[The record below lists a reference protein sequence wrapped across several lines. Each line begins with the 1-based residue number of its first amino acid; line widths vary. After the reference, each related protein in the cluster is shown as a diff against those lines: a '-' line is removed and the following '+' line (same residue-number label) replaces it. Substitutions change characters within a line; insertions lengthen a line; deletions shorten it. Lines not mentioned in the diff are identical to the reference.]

1 MKKRKIIAGSV
12 LGVLL
17 VIYVGVSIY
26 FTNRFLPG
34 TKLNDRKVAGYTAEK
49 IKSEITDEIHSYVLT
64 IKEREKKE
72 ETIAGSDID
81 LEPPPQHCQSLISSI
96 SKPSAFA
103 EALAYSSRSF
113 ALFFRVHPG

>member
-34 TKLNDRKVAGYTAEK
+34 TKLSDRKVAGYTAEK

-64 IKEREKKE
+64 IKEREKRRRR
-72 ETIAGSDID
+72 SPD
-81 LEPPPQHCQSLISSI
+81 PISTLNHSG
-96 SKPSAFA
+96 AA
-103 EALAYSSRSF
+103 RSRT
-113 ALFFRVHPG
+113 

>member
-81 LEPPPQHCQSLISSI
+81 LEPQWGSAIEDKIDAHDGVE
-96 SKPSAFA
+96 KPAQNIA
-103 EALAYSSRSF
+103 EDN
-113 ALFFRVHPG
+113 

>member
-81 LEPPPQHCQSLISSI
+81 LEPQWGSEIEDMIDAQSGFAWRSSFL
-96 SKPSAFA
+96 PMT
-103 EALAYSSRSF
+103 R
-113 ALFFRVHPG
+113 